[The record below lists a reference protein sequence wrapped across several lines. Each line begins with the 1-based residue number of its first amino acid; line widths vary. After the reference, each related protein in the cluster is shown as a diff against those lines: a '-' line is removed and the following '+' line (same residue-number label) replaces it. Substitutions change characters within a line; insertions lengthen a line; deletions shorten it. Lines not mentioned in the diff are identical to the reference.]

1 LAPSD
6 FTPFLRLQAASA
18 FCFAVA
24 FFYAPLAYGC
34 TRPEM
39 LPTLYLLLGA
49 GIVLAA
55 AAKVVQREAPL
66 VPRTAGIAILLLLAQ
81 GWWLTA
87 SPVFGAIIAHQGGT
101 SAASLDDIRELSW
114 HAMLMITV
122 TLGTFVA
129 LCDLFAEAT
138 LRRFLLLAA
147 AISGVLVAFV
157 GVTLKIGGKPLMLY
171 VWKDYDVYWTEF
183 ALYHYHGNAAAF
195 LNLAWPLVLVFARRT
210 YGATGETFLG
220 KRVVWSAAAMVM
232 GAALFLNASKAGLA
246 IGLLILP
253 WPFSSGL
260 KRLQAKTLFALGVG
274 TMLLLAG
281 ALLASSQLG
290 HEAAFRRIL
299 EPTEFKAS
307 LGGRLGAY
315 REYLHA
321 VPSAGAFG
329 LGPGLFQLAFPFQNN
344 PLGNT
349 QEGLRE
355 YAHQDFLQTALEWGW
370 FGTFWWTVLVAGG
383 LYRGLRA
390 YLKRERF
397 ASRTERHLVLAGV
410 LGVLGTLVQSCFDF
424 PLQIASIRLPFL
436 VLLALCWIAPRLL
449 VEPERAPRMRYRLPI
464 PADPKRLT
472 SASR

>member
-1 LAPSD
+1 MIFQISS
-6 FTPFLRLQAASA
+6 T
-18 FCFAVA
+18 FCFAIA
-24 FFYAPLAYGC
+24 LFYAPLAYGC

-49 GIVLAA
+49 GIVLAGA
-55 AAKVVQREAPL
+55 GKVMQRAGL
-66 VPRTAGIAILLLLAQ
+66 FIPRTAAITIVILLTQ

-87 SPVFGAIIAHQGGT
+87 SPVFDAIMSAQGGAQ
-101 SAASLDDIRELSW
+101 AASLDDVRELSW
-114 HAMLMITV
+114 NAMLMTTL

-129 LCDLFAEAT
+129 LCDLFAEAA
-138 LRRFLLLAA
+138 LRRFILLAV

-157 GVTLKIGGKPLMLY
+157 GVVLKVGGKPLMLY

-195 LNLAWPLVLVFARRT
+195 LNLAWPLVLVFARRSYNT
-210 YGATGETFLG
+210 TTEAFLG
-220 KRVVWSAAAMVM
+220 KRVVWGAVVLLM
-232 GAALFLNASKAGLA
+232 GAALIMNASKAGLA

-260 KRLQAKTLFALGVG
+260 KRLQAKTLFALFVG
-274 TMLLLAG
+274 GALILAG
-281 ALLASSQLG
+281 VLFASSQLG

-299 EPTEFKAS
+299 EPAQFKAS
-307 LGGRLGAY
+307 LGGRLAAY
-315 REYLHA
+315 KDYVHA
-321 VPSAGAFG
+321 VPSVGAFG
-329 LGPGLFQLAFPFQNN
+329 LGPGLFQVAFPYQNN
-344 PLGNT
+344 PLGNS

-449 VEPERAPRMRYRLPI
+449 VEPDREPRMRYRLPI